1 MAFAERIRDSEAER
15 PFASEPEIG
24 AAPGAPSCPLCAYQ
38 ETKRAFRD
46 NGRSLE
52 MCSMCGLFFVHPYPA
67 GSRQHACVSSGVSYE
82 IEILD
87 CARRY
92 HGEQLY
98 YGRHLREIT
107 EECSGA
113 ESLLDVGCGTG
124 YLLQSLASQPN
135 LYTAGI
141 ELNAQAARFARRV
154 SGRPIYEMPFEQFRS
169 DRKFDVIALINVLSH
184 VPSFDGMFRSIRA
197 AFRPGGKVILRTSEM
212 SGNVSRWNQ
221 VHWGIP
227 DDLHF
232 LGLTTLD
239 FICAK
244 YGFVIQRHIRTPF
257 EDELFL
263 RVPMGASGPQ
273 PLHNFVKTAGVRI
286 PRMLPALQI
295 ALRGNSGPAAFV
307 SLVVLTPLHNAAISR
322 RWAPA
327 DQQPRSR
334 EGLMPISDDRLTP
347 RRVAVSG
354 AHGPDATSSV

>member
-1 MAFAERIRDSEAER
+1 MAFADRIRDSEAER
-15 PFASEPEIG
+15 PCASEPEIG
-24 AAPGAPSCPLCAYQ
+24 AAPGAPSCPLCTNQ
-38 ETKRAFRD
+38 KTKRAFRD

-67 GSRQHACVSSGVSYE
+67 GSRQHACVSSGVSNE

-92 HGEQLY
+92 RGEQLY
-98 YGRHLREIT
+98 YRRHLREIT

-154 SGRPIYEMPFEQFRS
+154 SGRPIYETPFEEFRS

-197 AFRPGGKVILRTSEM
+197 ALRPGGKVILRTSEM

-263 RVPMGASGPQ
+263 RSRWEQVGRNR
-273 PLHNFVKTAGVRI
+273 LHNFVKSAGIRI
-286 PRMLPALQI
+286 PLMLPALRQLY
-295 ALRGNSGPAAFV
+295 AATLGNRLFV
-307 SLVVLTPLHNAAISR
+307 SFVVLAPLRTTPAISTTMGR
-322 RWAPA
+322 PA
-327 DQQPRSR
+327 HQ
-334 EGLMPISDDRLTP
+334 
-347 RRVAVSG
+347 A
-354 AHGPDATSSV
+354 ATITGRT